1 MATEKFCLRWN
12 DFESNIRE
20 GIEYLTA
27 SFADF
32 LTGKNSVSVNLSD
45 KTGRMCIILFLPN
58 KRQAFDPINL
68 KVSYP
73 VGRKNERNYNKI

>member
-32 LTGKNSVSVNLSD
+32 LTGKNSVSVNL
-45 KTGRMCIILFLPN
+45 
-58 KRQAFDPINL
+58 
-68 KVSYP
+68 
-73 VGRKNERNYNKI
+73 